1 MVLGGVE
8 PRGRGAGLYFYV
20 EKNTVR
26 IGGVVF
32 LKSNIRAERARLNL
46 SQADVANAIGI
57 HVNMISR
64 YESGENEPSAS
75 VLVRMAAFFGCSP
88 DYLLGLCDERHGHIE
103 ISKQ

>member
-1 MVLGGVE
+1 
-8 PRGRGAGLYFYV
+8 
-20 EKNTVR
+20 
-26 IGGVVF
+26 
-32 LKSNIRAERARLNL
+32 LKSNIRVERARLNL

-64 YESGENEPSAS
+64 YESGVNEPSAS
-75 VLVRMAAFFGCSP
+75 VLVRLASFFKCSP